1 MKSFYGG
8 SRGPRGAGGLLGDFE
23 KSPPWGVNK
32 MLELKKAV
40 LAIIVL
46 TVLLGIIYPL
56 TVWGLAQLIFPAK
69 ANGSMIYVNNKAIGS
84 ELISQRFNGPG
95 YFHPRPSAAGQG
107 YDATASGG
115 SNLGPLS
122 KTLLEQVKQRVKD
135 YREENELAPDVRV
148 PVDAVTASGS
158 GLDPHISVQNAVLQA
173 ARVAKIRNINRE
185 KVLTAIK
192 RCTENRQLGI
202 LGEKR
207 VNVLLLNLELDKS

>member
-1 MKSFYGG
+1 
-8 SRGPRGAGGLLGDFE
+8 
-23 KSPPWGVNK
+23 

-46 TVLLGIIYPL
+46 TVLLGIVYPL

-69 ANGSMIYVNNKAIGS
+69 ANGSMIYDNNKVIGS
-84 ELISQRFNGPG
+84 ELISQRFSGPG

-107 YDATASGG
+107 YDASASGG

-122 KTLLEQVKQRVKD
+122 KTLFEQVKLRVKN
-135 YREENELAPDVRV
+135 YRAENELAPDARI

-158 GLDPHISVQNAVLQA
+158 GLDPHISIENAVLQA
-173 ARVAKIRNINRE
+173 ARVAKARNINRE
-185 KVLTAIK
+185 KILAVIEQ
-192 RCTENRQLGI
+192 CTKNRQLGI

-207 VNVLLLNLELDKS
+207 VNVLLLNLEIEKLK